1 MEYEERLIPILREG
15 IHIVKMFLYKELRQG
30 LSKKY
35 ADQERAFV
43 GRLTG
48 AVINELF
55 GTPNREEPFLTF
67 NRENGAIINR
77 ELKNLAVDYPELKIP
92 LTDALR
98 VQFICD
104 SREGFENPAIL
115 NQGQELGMLLV
126 ERDFPLPDHFMNLA
140 RSLGE
145 ISDITRQAHM
155 GSA

>member
-15 IHIVKMFLYKELRQG
+15 IHIVKMFLYKELRQA
-30 LSKKY
+30 LSGKY
-35 ADQERAFV
+35 ADRERFFV

-48 AVINELF
+48 AIINELF

-67 NRENGAIINR
+67 SRENETIIR
-77 ELKNLAVDYPELKIP
+77 EELKSLAVDYPELKIP
-92 LTDALR
+92 LTDVLR

-104 SREGFENPAIL
+104 SRGGFENPAIL
-115 NQGQELGMLLV
+115 HQAKELGVLLV
-126 ERDFPLPDHFMNLA
+126 ERDFPLPDQFMNLA

-145 ISDITRQAHM
+145 INEITRQVHM